1 MIPYERT
8 YDGRKVIIETMTGTA
23 FTGESGAHQ
32 FRISAETGSFTGT
45 ITAYMIRADGT
56 TCTVAGE
63 TDGGVAVVTL
73 NQDCYN
79 VPGRFMLSI
88 FETVDESSSTCI
100 YACMGNV
107 ARTTTGAIVDSGDI
121 VPDLQNITA
130 AYQAAVAA
138 VAGLDVITG
147 HNLVASIPKV
157 SGRIIRY
164 DNGNKTSQSGC
175 SYKIVSVTGI
185 STLVYTRTKA
195 SVSTSKVGMAFYDSN
210 GDFIPGSGQQTYI
223 ADTSDG
229 FVMTAIDVPEGAAT
243 AGFTWRNALETAG
256 YALCVYDKADYDL
269 TLAGRVF
276 NLEQAAQPVGL
287 MSAVPNTDSE

>member
-1 MIPYERT
+1 MTTFERVYSHPVVVEAIP
-8 YDGRKVIIETMTGTA
+8 GNG

-32 FRISAETGSFTGT
+32 FRITSESGSFTGS
-45 ITAYMIRADGT
+45 ITGYMIRSDGT

-100 YACMGNV
+100 YACTGNI
-107 ARTTTGAIVDSGDI
+107 ARSTTGTIVDSGDI
-121 VPDLQNITA
+121 VPNLQNITA

-138 VAGLDVITG
+138 VAGLEAITG
-147 HNLVASIPKV
+147 HNLAAGVEAV
-157 SGRIIRY
+157 SGKMVRY

-185 STLVYTRTKA
+185 STLVYTRTKS
-195 SVSTSKVGMAFYDSN
+195 SVLTSKVGMAFFDSN
-210 GDFIPGSGQQTYI
+210 GDFIPNSGQQTYI
-223 ADTSDG
+223 ADTSNG
-229 FVMTAIDVPEGAAT
+229 FVMWAIDVPDGADS
-243 AGFTWRNALETAG
+243 AGFTWRDALDAAG
-256 YALCVYDKADYDL
+256 FPLCVYDKANYDF

-276 NLEQAAQPVGL
+276 NLENPASVSLLSLNNSGGE
-287 MSAVPNTDSE
+287 SE